1 MYSDGGTTIPV
12 ELFCFH
18 GSKLRKV
25 ILPPY
30 HAGRYRGFPDNHA
43 TSKKKH
49 AVKGKLTFLIIRSRT
64 GKRRRFSISK
74 NFILCMALLSLVLL
88 GSGIVGALKYKEN
101 LDLKKKCLRLE
112 VEKNQLEAV
121 SRTVQE
127 LEKEEESVRKLLG
140 LQAGNASEKDGSRQ
154 PSPAGAD

>member
-1 MYSDGGTTIPV
+1 MRVGTGAFLIIMQKQEKNT
-12 ELFCFH
+12 
-18 GSKLRKV
+18 
-25 ILPPY
+25 
-30 HAGRYRGFPDNHA
+30 
-43 TSKKKH
+43 
-49 AVKGKLTFLIIRSRT
+49 VKGKLTFLIIRSRT

-101 LDLKKKCLRLE
+101 LDLKRKCLRLE
-112 VEKNQLEAV
+112 VEKNQLETV

-140 LQAGNASEKDGSRQ
+140 LQAGNASEKDGSQQ